1 MKIPNVLAERY
12 ASDRIIKIWSPE
24 NKVLLERELWIAVL
38 KAQRENG
45 ADVPEEAIAAY
56 QRTKNDIDL
65 ESILEREKIVKH
77 DVKARIEE
85 FCDLAGYEH
94 IHKGMTSRDLT
105 ENIEQLQVLE
115 SLKHI
120 QMLAVAVSYTHL
132 RAHET

>member
-1 MKIPNVLAERY
+1 MYKRQ
-12 ASDRIIKIWSPE
+12 
-24 NKVLLERELWIAVL
+24 VL

-85 FCDLAGYEH
+85 FCEIADMNTY
-94 IHKGMTSRDLT
+94 IKG
-105 ENIEQLQVLE
+105 
-115 SLKHI
+115 
-120 QMLAVAVSYTHL
+120 
-132 RAHET
+132 